1 MSDPKFVHLHLH
13 TQYSL
18 LDASTQLEPL
28 VQRVASLGMPA
39 VAVTDHGNMFG
50 AVSFY
55 KAARKAGIKP
65 IIGVEAYL
73 APGDRRDRT
82 PGQRYTHLVLLAMNA
97 EGYRNLCRLVS
108 ASYLEGFYYR
118 PRVDLELLREYNRG
132 LIALS
137 ACLRGPIND
146 KLVHGREDEAYQL
159 AETFAKL
166 FPPEDPLR
174 PTETARFFVELQD
187 HGIPLQQKTNP
198 ELRDI
203 AARLGLP
210 MVVTNDSHYLS
221 PEDYKPHDVL
231 LCIGQGKRF
240 NDPNRQS
247 VYNPEFYLK
256 GPAEMAKL
264 FPRDH
269 EALAAS
275 THIAERCN
283 FEMKFGE
290 YRFPKYTRPGESE
303 DSHVDYDEEMTRLA
317 REGLERRLVR
327 LKRQWRERKG
337 LTDEAI
343 AQKEQ
348 QYRERLESELKT
360 ILDMGFA
367 GYFLIVQ
374 DFINWA
380 KDHGIPVGPGRG
392 SAAGSLVAYAMRIT
406 DIDPIEYDLL
416 FQRFLNPERV
426 NMPDIDVDFCM
437 QRREEVIRYVS
448 ERYGGA
454 KRVCQIVT
462 FGKMLARG
470 VIKDVGR
477 VMELPYAEVDKI
489 SKMVPDVLGIKLKD
503 AIEGEPRFKEL
514 AAKDPRIAELLE
526 YAQRLE
532 GVTRHTSVHAA
543 GVVICDVDL
552 ADVVPLYKVDQNTVV
567 TQYDMKGSEAIGLIK
582 FDFLGLKTLDQIQY
596 TVEMV
601 NDARRAQGR
610 IQSPDDEFRIDDIPL
625 DDPETFALLQAGD
638 TIGVFQLE
646 SSGMRDLVVRLKPS
660 TIEDVIA
667 LVALYRPGPL
677 QSGMVDDFVARKHG
691 QQKVTYL
698 LPELEP
704 ILRNTYGVIVYQEQV
719 MMIASKLAN
728 YSLGEADLLRRAM
741 GKKDAKVMAQQRERF
756 LAGAREN
763 GIDPRKAEEIF
774 DLMAKFAEYGFNK
787 SHSAAYGYVA
797 YQTAYLKAHY
807 KPEFFAALLTI
818 ERNNTEKVM
827 HYVANARE
835 AGIDVLPP
843 DINLS
848 AGPFTV
854 REGKILF
861 GLSAIKGVGEAAVE
875 AILNARKKLK
885 GGFTS
890 LPHFCEEVDLKKVNK
905 KVLENLI
912 KSGAFDK
919 LGQGRASLIQGLD
932 RAVEAAQAWQREK
945 ASGQMGLFGTG
956 LHQHV
961 KLPDVP
967 DWTESDRLA
976 AEKEAFG
983 FYLSGHPMEQY
994 ASELQRITT
1003 GTIRKVAG
1011 LEDGREVRVAGTI
1024 SSRKVIN
1031 SKTGERMAFVTLE
1044 DMDGSMELVVAPAE
1058 YQKFSGLLAEG
1069 NDAPLLV
1076 RGMLD
1081 RRSEQ
1086 PKIRVKEIRL
1096 LSEVREARA
1105 REVVFQ
1111 LHLDTVT
1118 QQQLEALE
1126 ALLKKHPGDLP
1137 VSLEFRSR
1145 VDDENVRVILP
1156 LSRYKL
1162 KASEALQQEAERLF
1176 GEPVAAYL

>member
-1 MSDPKFVHLHLH
+1 MTEPNFVHLHLH

-18 LDASTQLEPL
+18 LDASTQLDPL

-39 VAVTDHGNMFG
+39 VAMTDHGNMFG
-50 AVSFY
+50 AVHFY
-55 KAARKAGIKP
+55 KAAKKAGIKP

-82 PGQRYTHLVLLAMNA
+82 PGQRYTHLVLLAMDDD
-97 EGYRNLCRLVS
+97 GYRNLCRLVS

-118 PRVDLELLREYNRG
+118 PRVDIDLLKEYNQG

-137 ACLRGPIND
+137 ACLRGPLND
-146 KLVHGREDEAYQL
+146 KLVHGRDDEAFAL

-187 HGIPLQQKTNP
+187 HGIDLQQKCNA

-210 MVVTNDSHYLS
+210 MIVTNDTHYLS
-221 PEDYKPHDVL
+221 QEDYKPHDVL

-247 VYNPEFYLK
+247 VYNPQFYLK
-256 GPAEMAKL
+256 GPAEMARL
-264 FPRDH
+264 FPHDH
-269 EALAAS
+269 EALSAS
-275 THIAERCN
+275 GHIAERCK

-303 DSHVDYDEEMTRLA
+303 DAHVDYNEEMSRLA

-327 LKRQWRERKG
+327 LRRRWKERKG
-337 LTDEAI
+337 LSDEEI
-343 AQKEQ
+343 AAKEKV
-348 QYRERLESELKT
+348 YHERLETELET
-360 ILDMGFA
+360 ILSMGFA

-448 ERYGGA
+448 ERYGGE

-503 AIEGEPRFKEL
+503 AIAEEPRFKEL
-514 AAKDPRIAELLE
+514 AQKDPRIADLLE

-567 TQYDMKGSEAIGLIK
+567 TQYDMKGSEAVGLIK

-596 TVEMV
+596 AVEMV
-601 NDARRAQGR
+601 NEARRARGE
-610 IQSPDDEFRIDDIPL
+610 IKSPEDEFHIDDIPL

-691 QQKVTYL
+691 QQRVTYL

-704 ILRNTYGVIVYQEQV
+704 ILKNTYGVIVYQEQV

-763 GIDPRKAEEIF
+763 GIDPKKAEELF

-807 KPEFFAALLTI
+807 RPEFFAALLTI
-818 ERNNTEKVM
+818 ERNNTDKVM

-835 AGIDVLPP
+835 AGIEVLPP

-848 AGPFTV
+848 GGPFTV
-854 REGKILF
+854 HDGKILF
-861 GLSAIKGVGEAAVE
+861 GLSAIKGVGDGAVE
-875 AILNARKKLK
+875 AILKARKGLK
-885 GGFTS
+885 GGFKS
-890 LPHFCEEVDLKKVNK
+890 LAHFCEEVDLKKVNK

-912 KSGAFDK
+912 KSGAFDS
-919 LGQGRASLIQGLD
+919 LGQGRATLIHGMD

-945 ASGQMGLFGTG
+945 ASGQMGLFGGTI
-956 LHQHV
+956 HRHV

-994 ASELQRITT
+994 ASELKRITT
-1003 GTIRKVAG
+1003 GTIREVG
-1011 LEDGREVRVAGTI
+1011 EMEDGREVRIAGTI

-1031 SKTGERMAFVTLE
+1031 TKSGDRMAFLTLE
-1044 DMDGSMELVVAPAE
+1044 DMEGSLEVIVSPSE
-1058 YQKFSGLLAEG
+1058 YQQYLDLIGEG

-1076 RGMLD
+1076 RGLLD

-1086 PKIRVKEIRL
+1086 PKLRLREVQL
-1096 LSEVREARA
+1096 LSEVREAKA
-1105 REVVFQ
+1105 RRVLFQ
-1111 LHLDTVT
+1111 LSLESVT
-1118 QQQLEALE
+1118 EEKLTALE
-1126 ALLKKHPGDLP
+1126 ATLKRHRGDLP
-1137 VSLEFRSR
+1137 ATLEFRTR
-1145 VDDENVRVILP
+1145 VDGEAVRVILP
-1156 LSRYKL
+1156 LDRYKL
-1162 KASEALQQEAERLF
+1162 KASETLQQEAERVF
-1176 GEPVAAYL
+1176 GEPVATYL

>member
-1 MSDPKFVHLHLH
+1 MSRPNFVHLHLH

-18 LDASTQLEPL
+18 LDASTQIEPL
-28 VQRVASLGMPA
+28 VNKVASLGMPA
-39 VAVTDHGNMFG
+39 VAITDHGNMFG
-50 AVSFY
+50 VVNFY

-73 APGDRRDRT
+73 APGDHRDRT
-82 PGQRYTHLVLLAMNA
+82 PGQRYTHLLLLAMNA
-97 EGYRNLCRLVS
+97 DGYRSLCRLVS
-108 ASYLEGFYYR
+108 EAYLKGFYYR
-118 PRVDLELLREYNRG
+118 PRVDMGLLRTYNKG

-137 ACLRGPIND
+137 ACLRGPVND
-146 KLVHGREDEAYQL
+146 KLIHNREDEARQVAEEL
-159 AETFAKL
+159 ARI

-174 PTETARFFVELQD
+174 PTETARFFLELQD
-187 HGIPLQQKTNP
+187 HGIDLQQKCNA

-203 AARLGLP
+203 AHRLSLP
-210 MVVTNDSHYLS
+210 LVVTNDTHYLS
-221 PEDYKPHDVL
+221 PEDYRPHDVL
-231 LCIGQGKRF
+231 LCIGQGKSL
-240 NDPNRQS
+240 NDPNRES

-256 GPAEMAKL
+256 SPEEMATL

-269 EALAAS
+269 EALEAS
-275 THIAERCN
+275 GWIADRCN

-290 YRFPKYTRPGESE
+290 YRFPRYTRPGESE
-303 DSHVDYDEEMTRLA
+303 EAHVDYDEEMQRLA
-317 REGLERRLVR
+317 RDGLDRR
-327 LKRQWRERKG
+327 LKRLKKQWRERKG
-337 LTDEAI
+337 LSEEEIEARV
-343 AQKEQ
+343 AA
-348 QYRERLESELKT
+348 YRERLETELET
-360 ILDMGFA
+360 IVKMGFA

-448 ERYGGA
+448 ERYGGDS
-454 KRVCQIVT
+454 RVCQIVT

-477 VMELPYAEVDKI
+477 VMEMPYAEVDKL

-503 AIEGEPRFKEL
+503 AMAQEPRFKEL
-514 AAKDPRIAELLE
+514 AERDPRVKELLE
-526 YAQRLE
+526 HAQRLE

-552 ADVVPLYKVDQNTVV
+552 ADVVPLYKVDQDTVV
-567 TQYDMKGSEAIGLIK
+567 TQYDMKGSESVGLIK

-601 NDARRAQGR
+601 NESRRKQGL
-610 IQSPDDEFRIDDIPL
+610 IQGPEDEFHIDDIPL
-625 DDPETFALLQAGD
+625 DDPDTYALLQAGD

-646 SSGMRDLVVRLKPS
+646 SSGMRELVVKLKPS
-660 TIEDVIA
+660 VIEDVIA

-691 QQKVTYL
+691 RQKVTYL

-704 ILRNTYGVIVYQEQV
+704 ILKNTYGVIVYQEQV

-763 GIDPRKAEEIF
+763 NIDPKKASELF

-787 SHSAAYGYVA
+787 SHSAAYGYIA

-818 ERNNTEKVM
+818 EKNNTDKVM
-827 HYVANARE
+827 HYVHNARE
-835 AGIDVLPP
+835 AGIEVLPP

-848 AGPFTV
+848 GGPFTV
-854 REGKILF
+854 HEGKILF
-861 GLSAIKGVGEAAVE
+861 GLSAIKGVGEGAVD
-875 AILNARKKLK
+875 AIVSAREGLK
-885 GGFTS
+885 GGFKS

-912 KSGAFDK
+912 KSGAFDA
-919 LGQGRASLIQGLD
+919 LGQGRATLLNGLD
-932 RAVEAAQAWQREK
+932 RAVDAAQAYQREK
-945 ASGQMGLFGTG
+945 ASGQMGLFGPTVRI
-956 LHQHV
+956 HV
-961 KLPDVP
+961 KLPEVP
-967 DWTESDRLA
+967 EWTESDRLA
-976 AEKEAFG
+976 AEKDALG

-994 ASELQRITT
+994 ADELRRLTT
-1003 GTIRKVAG
+1003 GTLRAVAD
-1011 LEDGREVRVAGTI
+1011 LPHNHDVAVAGTI
-1024 SSRKVIN
+1024 TSRKVIN
-1031 SKTGERMAFVTLE
+1031 TKSGGRMAFLTLE
-1044 DMDGSMELVVAPAE
+1044 DTEGSIEVVVFPST
-1058 YQKFSGLLAEG
+1058 YQTHVHLISEE
-1069 NDAPLLV
+1069 NDAPILV
-1076 RGMLD
+1076 RGTLD
-1081 RRSEQ
+1081 NENEQ
-1086 PKIRVKEIRL
+1086 PKVKAQEIQL
-1096 LSEVREARA
+1096 LSEAREARA
-1105 REVVFQ
+1105 RRIVFRIP
-1111 LHLDTVT
+1111 LDKAVEPS
-1118 QQQLEALE
+1118 LKALKE
-1126 ALLKKHPGDLP
+1126 ILDRHAGDL
-1137 VSLEFRSR
+1137 SSFLELRTQ
-1145 VDDENVRVILP
+1145 VDGESVCLTLP
-1156 LSRYKL
+1156 LPTRL
-1162 KASEALQQEAERLF
+1162 KASESLQQETERLF
-1176 GEPVAAYL
+1176 GEPVACYE